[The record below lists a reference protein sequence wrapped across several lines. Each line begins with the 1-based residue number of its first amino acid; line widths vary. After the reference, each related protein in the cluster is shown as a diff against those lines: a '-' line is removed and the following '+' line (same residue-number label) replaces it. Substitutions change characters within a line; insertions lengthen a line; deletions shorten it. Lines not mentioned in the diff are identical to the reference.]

1 MKRINKE
8 GPRLLHGFPRPAQLG
23 ADRLAELVDGG
34 ALVVDTR
41 SAADFAAGHIPGTI
55 NIPLNRSFNT
65 WAGWLVDYDR
75 DFYLIVEGEDRGA
88 TGRATAAATLAA
100 HPAGAAQGDRSAE
113 AVRDLAFIG
122 LDRVAGT
129 FGTDVLEAWSAAG
142 RALGQVE
149 QMTVDQL
156 AARLEKGDV
165 AVLDVRGQ
173 SEWDAGHLPTPTAE
187 SGNALAHIQLGYLTD
202 RLDEIPAGRPL
213 VIHCQGGGR
222 SAIAASLLK
231 ARGIEEVI
239 NLTGG
244 YGAWQ
249 GAGRAVER
257 G

>member
-1 MKRINKE
+1 MLN
-8 GPRLLHGFPRPAQLG
+8 GFATPE
-23 ADRLAELVDGG
+23 RLAAERIVELVDAG

-41 SAADFAAGHIPGTI
+41 TAADFAAAHIPGTI

-75 DFYLIVEGEDRGA
+75 DFYLIVEGEGA
-88 TGRATAAATLAA
+88 QDAVT
-100 HPAGAAQGDRSAE
+100 E

-129 FGTDVLEAWSAAG
+129 FGTDALDAWTAAG
-142 RALGQVE
+142 RSLGSVE
-149 QMTVDQL
+149 QMTVDTL
-156 AARLEKGDV
+156 AARMAAGDV
-165 AVLDVRGQ
+165 AVLDVRGKN
-173 SEWDAGHLPTPTAE
+173 EWDAGHLPTPTAG
-187 SGNALAHIQLGYLTD
+187 SGNALTHIPLGYLTD
-202 RLDEIPAGRPL
+202 RLEELPTGRPL

-231 ARGIEEVI
+231 ARGIDEVV

-244 YGAWQ
+244 YGAWH
-249 GAGRAVER
+249 GAGHPVDR